1 MFYGG
6 MAGAAVTLVIAI
18 TVYIKLN
25 IAQVITDLT
34 GWNWPGAGRKAR
46 KTTSKQT
53 DTSTKPTTKEIHVR
67 KNVEKEV
74 AAGEYVEPTE
84 KMASGQIDPTAL
96 LSQESFRQ
104 TDLLKQGDL
113 DPTALLKKGEI
124 EPTALLTHDGLHP
137 AALLKQEGL
146 EPTTLLTKE
155 GLEAK
160 GLLIKKGHEPA
171 ALQSKT
177 PKREP
182 VAAAV
187 SAGRDYSPDSPT
199 ETTILSE
206 WNETNV
212 LTADPD
218 ETTLL
223 NETTL
228 LDDIDETTLLTE
240 EEPRFQKQVDI
251 MIVHSN
257 TII

>member
-84 KMASGQIDPTAL
+84 KMASGKIEATAL
-96 LSQESFRQ
+96 LSQESFKQ
-104 TDLLKQGDL
+104 T
-113 DPTALLKKGEI
+113 
-124 EPTALLTHDGLHP
+124 
-137 AALLKQEGL
+137 ALLKQEGL
-146 EPTTLLTKE
+146 EPTALLTPDGLEPTALLSPDGQEATGLLTK
-155 GLEAK
+155 A
-160 GLLIKKGHEPA
+160 GHKPA

-199 ETTILSE
+199 ETTILSD
-206 WNETNV
+206 WNETTV
-212 LTADPD
+212 LTAEPD
-218 ETTLL
+218 DMD
-223 NETTL
+223 ETTL
-228 LDDIDETTLLTE
+228 LDDINETTLLTE

-251 MIVHSN
+251 MIVHSK

>member
-6 MAGAAVTLVIAI
+6 MAGAAITLVIAI
-18 TVYIKLN
+18 LAYVKLN

-46 KTTSKQT
+46 KTNSKQV

-84 KMASGQIDPTAL
+84 KMESSQVDPTALMSQESFKQTDFLKQEDLEPTAL
-96 LSQESFRQ
+96 LSQ
-104 TDLLKQGDL
+104 DGH
-113 DPTALLKKGEI
+113 
-124 EPTALLTHDGLHP
+124 EPTALLAEIPQLG
-137 AALLKQEGL
+137 AVVAGVSAGSGN
-146 EPTTLLTKE
+146 TTLL
-155 GLEAK
+155 AD
-160 GLLIKKGHEPA
+160 A
-171 ALQSKT
+171 
-177 PKREP
+177 
-182 VAAAV
+182 
-187 SAGRDYSPDSPT
+187 PT
-199 ETTILSE
+199 ETTILSD
-206 WNETNV
+206 WDETTV

-223 NETTL
+223 G
-228 LDDIDETTLLTE
+228 DINETTLLTE
-240 EEPRFQKQVDI
+240 EETRFQKQVDI